1 MISVLCG
8 NTPTDRHGT
17 GRPSALVKSEQLCGE
32 RWVVVALAQ
41 DSSARRAT
49 REPLSNL
56 VHSYPR
62 TQMDA
67 WIDAAGTDGPI
78 GSREVLHTPATAV
91 PLAADNPR
99 RRSDDCAF
107 CRQRATCRRHGI
119 NMASHQA
126 LYYSHIAA
134 THPPTAAG
142 PQTRR
147 RCRLGTQPPRASDL
161 RCGWQADHRLGRP
174 RVQAHRL
181 NLARPELR
189 VPDDGGPQPAL
200 ACCCARYPRHPGA
213 VSI

>member
-1 MISVLCG
+1 M
-8 NTPTDRHGT
+8 
-17 GRPSALVKSEQLCGE
+17 KSEQLCGE

-126 LYYSHIAA
+126 LYYSHIPA

-142 PQTRR
+142 PQ
-147 RCRLGTQPPRASDL
+147 RLRHVDAAASAHSRPVPPISDVAGKPTTVSVVL
-161 RCGWQADHRLGRP
+161 GYRLT
-174 RVQAHRL
+174 
-181 NLARPELR
+181 
-189 VPDDGGPQPAL
+189 D
-200 ACCCARYPRHPGA
+200 
-213 VSI
+213 